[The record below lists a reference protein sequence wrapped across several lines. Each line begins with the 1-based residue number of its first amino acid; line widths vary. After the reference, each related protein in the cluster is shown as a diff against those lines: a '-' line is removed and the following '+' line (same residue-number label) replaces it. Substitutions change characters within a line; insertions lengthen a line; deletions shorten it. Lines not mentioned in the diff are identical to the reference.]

1 MHSTWWQNEGI
12 LKQHAFLGLAK
23 PNETEMSPGLLNR
36 VSTTTF
42 RTRDICKKSVACSH
56 EKTLT
61 ASCLCLNEEKYATI
75 LHVLEIILQKTDSAK
90 VLQSQ
95 ALQSQRISKH
105 RFCKTHFP
113 LQHCSFSFPTPP
125 APFPFYVKPAASFSS
140 IILGTAV
147 EVTGAQVFQQQS
159 AFFRQ
164 EEDQRGKR
172 CVVLRCRRDCGR

>member
-1 MHSTWWQNEGI
+1 MQKIH
-12 LKQHAFLGLAK
+12 
-23 PNETEMSPGLLNR
+23 
-36 VSTTTF
+36 
-42 RTRDICKKSVACSH
+42 VACSR
-56 EKTLT
+56 EKTRT
-61 ASCLCLNEEKYATI
+61 ASCLCLNEEKYSTI

-105 RFCKTHFP
+105 RFCKTHF
-113 LQHCSFSFPTPP
+113 QHCSFSFPTPP

-140 IILGTAV
+140 VILGTAV

-159 AFFRQ
+159 AFFRR

-172 CVVLRCRRDCGR
+172 CVVLRCHGDCG